1 MREALAAIR
10 DFSQNI
16 SWAWLALKRCF
27 CFHSKGLL
35 IPPQRP
41 AYRRGE
47 PVKPSRTVSSM
58 DAGAEL
64 TQTYSQRV
72 LEGPPASQ
80 PRTDPAPW
88 LCLFSTTTQPNPS
101 TPTCRPVTTSPNLVT
116 VSRRSH
122 LSRPHPR
129 HAER

>member
-47 PVKPSRTVSSM
+47 PVRPSRTVSSM

-64 TQTYSQRV
+64 TRTYSQRV
-72 LEGPPASQ
+72 REGLTGSQ
-80 PRTDPAPW
+80 PRTEPGPW
-88 LCLFSTTTQPNPS
+88 LCLFSRS
-101 TPTCRPVTTSPNLVT
+101 EERRVGKE
-116 VSRRSH
+116 RRS
-122 LSRPHPR
+122 
-129 HAER
+129 

>member
-47 PVKPSRTVSSM
+47 PVRPSRTVSSM

-64 TQTYSQRV
+64 TRDVFTACPGRPDG
-72 LEGPPASQ
+72 LA
-80 PRTDPAPW
+80 AP
-88 LCLFSTTTQPNPS
+88 NRA
-101 TPTCRPVTTSPNLVT
+101 RPVALPLLNHNPTKPL
-116 VSRRSH
+116 
-122 LSRPHPR
+122 
-129 HAER
+129 